1 MAPETDL
8 ILAIDPG
15 GRAGY
20 AAYERARAYLRQ
32 SGFVNGDSVKE
43 AIFILDL
50 FKPKVLIIEDQYIP
64 TGVDKKG
71 RPKVLNQKGLK
82 TLMLR
87 RYIWEVLAKYRDIRV
102 ESVNPRTWQSYY
114 GLKKGDKD
122 GMINLASA
130 LTNKQVGHDE
140 ADAILIGQWFIY
152 NQGGA

>member
-1 MAPETDL
+1 MTLAVDL
-8 ILAIDPG
+8 ILAVDPG

-43 AIFILDL
+43 ARFILEL
-50 FKPKVLIIEDQYIP
+50 FKPKTLIIEGQYIP

-71 RPKVLNQKGLK
+71 RSRVLNQKGLK

-87 RYIWEVLAKYRDIRV
+87 RYIWEVIAMELGIDV
-102 ESVNPRTWQSYY
+102 EDVNPRTWQAYF
-114 GLKKGDKD
+114 KIKIGDKD

-130 LTNKQVGHDE
+130 LTGKEAGHDE
-140 ADAILIGQWFIY
+140 ADAILIGQWWIY
-152 NQGGA
+152 NQG